1 MPDDLLFKNRYRIS
15 STRLKGWDYGG
26 GGVYSVTLCA
36 RGRICW
42 FGEVVENR
50 VRLSPVGEVV
60 TEEWRTIPDSFDRV
74 TLDEWIVM
82 PDHLHGILMFKGR
95 PPEDLRMS
103 SRMTSQSLGAVMGQ
117 FKSNA
122 SKRIW
127 WNLRHRDFAWQ
138 DRFHDSIVRDSTALD
153 NIRAYIRDN
162 PRRWSESNRS
172 KNDPEP
178 NPKRSDTGL

>member
-1 MPDDLLFKNRYRIS
+1 MPDNLLFRNRYRIP

-26 GGVYSVTLCA
+26 AGVYSITPCA

-42 FGEVVENR
+42 FGEVVEDR
-50 VRLSPVGEVV
+50 VELSPLGEVV
-60 TEEWRTIPDSFDRV
+60 AEEWRKIPDSFDRV

-82 PDHLHGILMFKGR
+82 PDHLHGILVFKGR
-95 PPEDLRMS
+95 PPEDLRVS
-103 SRMTSQSLGAVMGQ
+103 SRMTPQSLGAVMGQ

-138 DRFHDSIVRDSTALD
+138 DRFHDAIVRDTDALD
-153 NIRAYIRDN
+153 NLRAYIRGN
-162 PRRWSESNRS
+162 PRRWTESRPSGSNS
-172 KNDPEP
+172 V
-178 NPKRSDTGL
+178 L